1 MNDIDPQEFGRLVG
15 AVESLTAQVSHMSLE
30 LDKISND
37 LSRGK
42 GIMAGLLIAAGSI
55 GAGTTHLIEKIFK

>member
-15 AVESLTAQVSHMSLE
+15 AVERLAVQVEHMSSE
-30 LDKISND
+30 IDRISND